1 VLISLVIITILIFF
15 LCIYGQL
22 DKMNV
27 PIKVNFILSGII
39 TGVIGLIVNAIL

>member
-1 VLISLVIITILIFF
+1 MISLTIIMIFIIF
-15 LCIYGQL
+15 MCIFAQL

-39 TGVIGLIVNAIL
+39 TCVIGLIINAIL